1 MGARHAVVIA
11 AAVVVVAMTGAGC
24 SLGSKQDIADRAR
37 DARDAGSGT
46 HLALVSIGIRPRGLP
61 SGVLPEQAKALAG
74 RPYAGGVG
82 IIDTRAGTWEQLAP
96 PAAAARLA
104 SLSGSA
110 PKVPPPLVFTTREW
124 TFVRRPAR
132 EVLAARS
139 WYRLDL
145 ARAREVTKP
154 TVQTALTGRNPS
166 DLAVLTPTLLVDLL
180 AGVLAGS
187 VEQHGRQITGR
198 LSIDKANREDDLDDD
213 AVDARREALRLFAIT
228 QDVHE
233 FELHLAPDGSIDTYE
248 LRLRMTPDKQTSL
261 DLVWK
266 LDVQQ
271 AAAAAARPKDD
282 EVVRIS
288 SYNQARG
295 AVAAWIAQ

>member
-1 MGARHAVVIA
+1 LGARHAAVV
-11 AAVVVVAMTGAGC
+11 AAVLVVAMTAAGC
-24 SLGSKQDIADRAR
+24 SLGAKQDVADRAR
-37 DARDAGSGT
+37 GARDAGRGT
-46 HLALVSIGIRPRGLP
+46 HLALVSIGIRPRDLP
-61 SGVLPEQAKALAG
+61 ASAVSDQAKALSG
-74 RPYAGGVG
+74 GTYAGGVG
-82 IIDTRAGTWEQLAP
+82 VVDTSAGTWEQLAP

-104 SLSGSA
+104 SLSGTA
-110 PKVPPPLVFTTREW
+110 PKTPPPLVFTTRQR

-132 EVLAARS
+132 DVLAARS

-145 ARAREVTKP
+145 DRAREVTKP
-154 TVQTALTGRNPS
+154 NVVTALTARNPS
-166 DLAVLTPTLLVDLL
+166 DLAVLTPTLMVDLL

-187 VEQHGRQITGR
+187 VEQHGSQITGR

-213 AVDARREALRLFAIT
+213 AVDARREALRLFAVT

-233 FELHLAPDGSIDTYE
+233 FDLQLASDGSIDQLE

-266 LDVQQ
+266 LDVQNAAV
-271 AAAAAARPKDD
+271 AAATPKDG